1 MSSQRQQVYMD
12 KFTRVKGQNVHI
24 ETLCIYN
31 ERDLE
36 KIQR

>member
-1 MSSQRQQVYMD
+1 MSSQWQQVYLD

-24 ETLCIYN
+24 ETLCIFN
-31 ERDLE
+31 ERYLE